1 MSFLRSDLPLNQ
13 DASGRFL
20 PWIIG
25 FMVYF
30 AALALA
36 ATMVLDEM
44 LSRWQIGLT
53 GTLTVQ
59 IAADQIAP
67 DQIAGVPADDEQAM
81 RIDQVVG
88 LLQETPAVAG
98 IELLND
104 DDVAHLLEPW
114 LGPSEA
120 LAGLPLPVLIAVNL
134 RPGATIDLAALR
146 QRLAEAA
153 PGTTVD
159 DHGRWLS
166 DLVTLARSVKLLG
179 VIVLSLVGFA
189 AVITVVFVTRTGL
202 SIHRRVIELVHLIG
216 ARDAYIA
223 RQFEAHA
230 LRLGLAGGAFG
241 VGLAVLTLL
250 ALGHV
255 IGDIESPLLP
265 PLSLRPRHWLV
276 LALLPVA
283 AAAIAMLTARLT
295 VLRSL
300 NRVM

>member
-36 ATMVLDEM
+36 ATMALDEA
-44 LSRWQIGLT
+44 LSRWQAGLT

-59 IAADQIAP
+59 ITPAP
-67 DQIAGVPADDEQAM
+67 AEDLAV
-81 RIDQVVG
+81 RVDQVVG
-88 LLQETPAVAG
+88 LLKGTPAVAG

-120 LAGLPLPVLIAVNL
+120 LAGLPLPALIAVNL
-134 RPGATIDLAALR
+134 RPGATVDLAALQ

-179 VIVLSLVGFA
+179 AIILSLVGAA
-189 AVITVVFVTRTGL
+189 AVITVIFVTRTGL

-223 RQFEAHA
+223 RQFETHA
-230 LRLGLAGGAFG
+230 LRLGLAGGLLG
-241 VGLAVLTLL
+241 VALAALTLL
-250 ALGHV
+250 ALGQIV
-255 IGDIESPLLP
+255 GGIESPLLP
-265 PLSLRPRHWLV
+265 PLSLRPWQWLV
-276 LALLPVA
+276 LGLLPVA